1 MAKHL
6 FSQFPED
13 EQREVAAVCSRL
25 GFVPDDFEITDEG
38 FQPDDGDPAQRQV
51 SVRRPATDAQC
62 AYDASE
68 GPGWIGEFESDLECG
83 LFGKSSGRAP
93 A

>member
-13 EQREVAAVCSRL
+13 EQRAVVAVCSRL

-38 FQPDDGDPAQRQV
+38 FQPDNGDPAPRQV
-51 SVRRPATDAQC
+51 SVRRPATDAQS

-68 GPGWIGEFESDLECG
+68 GPGWIEEFESDLECG
-83 LFGKSSGRAP
+83 LFGQPSGHAP